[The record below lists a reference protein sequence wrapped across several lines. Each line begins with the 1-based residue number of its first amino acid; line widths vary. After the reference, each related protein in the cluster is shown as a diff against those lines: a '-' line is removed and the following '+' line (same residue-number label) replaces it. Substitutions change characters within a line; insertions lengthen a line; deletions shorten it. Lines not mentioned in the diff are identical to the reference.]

1 MSTGLIIAIVVVALI
16 LLALLF
22 FIPRMREKA
31 RVQKRERELEQRRD
45 RVAGEQREH
54 ATAREREAKQAEQ
67 KARLAQKEAE
77 RQRAEAD
84 LHQERAK
91 TYESGMAD
99 HELVDENER
108 DRFAGT
114 SAEAPAGTRGDD
126 GMTGRDRD
134 GDGVDDRREG
144 ATMSRDQDGDG
155 VDDRRAGGATAA
167 GRDSTSA
174 DAVEGRRFNR
184 GGDESE
190 FERGREVGHDE
201 ARRK

>member
-45 RVAGEQREH
+45 RVAGEHREH
-54 ATAREREAKQAEQ
+54 ATAREREAQQAEQ

-77 RQRAEAD
+77 SQRAEAE
-84 LHQERAK
+84 LHQERAS

-108 DRFAGT
+108 GKFAGT
-114 SAEAPAGTRGDD
+114 SADSPAGTRGDD
-126 GMTGRDRD
+126 GAMDRDRDRD
-134 GDGVDDRREG
+134 GQETT
-144 ATMSRDQDGDG
+144 ASSRDADDGRGTTSGADGSDGDQRG
-155 VDDRRAGGATAA
+155 ERFTRDRNGATAA
-167 GRDSTSA
+167 GQSD
-174 DAVEGRRFNR
+174 
-184 GGDESE
+184 SE
-190 FERGREVGHDE
+190 FERGREVGHE
-201 ARRK
+201 EESRRN